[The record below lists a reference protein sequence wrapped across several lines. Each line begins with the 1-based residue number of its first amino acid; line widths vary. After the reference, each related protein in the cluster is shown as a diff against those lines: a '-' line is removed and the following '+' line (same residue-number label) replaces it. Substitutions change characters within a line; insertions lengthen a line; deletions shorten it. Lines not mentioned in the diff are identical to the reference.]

1 MKYLKIWTLISFDF
15 ASALNIN
22 EIKTALKIYFVGKGW
37 QSLNNN
43 GDNGSCTRYSII
55 NQVFMDRL

>member
-22 EIKTALKIYFVGKGW
+22 EIKTALKIYFVGKG
-37 QSLNNN
+37 
-43 GDNGSCTRYSII
+43 
-55 NQVFMDRL
+55 